1 MLFRIHSFKLISQM
15 YCTLP
20 WKHTSASEVLS
31 GGLPSR
37 CCEGNEDPVKKK
49 KAEWQGSLRPWDQ
62 EMEAALRE
70 EEREGD

>member
-1 MLFRIHSFKLISQM
+1 MFFRIHSFKLISLM

-37 CCEGNEDPVKKK
+37 HCEGNEDPVKKR
-49 KAEWQGSLRPWDQ
+49 QGSLRPWDQ
-62 EMEAALRE
+62 EVEAVLRE